1 MKKVLIILII
11 LFSASV
17 LFADI
22 SEKEF
27 LKAYKEISLEKDA
40 HKKLDGAVKTIK
52 SGYDYQKFLMLKSAA
67 EASFELGN
75 YKDARR
81 YATELLTLADHFK
94 NDWNYGNAI
103 HHGNLIIGRVA
114 LQENDIKSAKEYL
127 LKAGNTKGSPQ
138 LNTFGP
144 NMSLASELLDKGEKE
159 TVIEY
164 FELCKKFWE
173 MNDGRLDSWI
183 ASIKGG
189 GKPYFGA
196 NLNY

>member
-1 MKKVLIILII
+1 MKKVFVFVIIL
-11 LFSASV
+11 LSTSV
-17 LFADI
+17 IFADI
-22 SEKEF
+22 SEKDF

-40 HKKLDGAVKTIK
+40 HKKLDGSVNIIK
-52 SGYDYQKFLMLKSAA
+52 DGNEYQKFLMLKPAA
-67 EASFELGN
+67 DASLELGN
-75 YKDARR
+75 NDNAKK
-81 YATELLTLADHFK
+81 YAVELLSLADHFQ

-103 HHGNLIIGRVA
+103 HYGNIILGKIA
-114 LQENDIKSAKEYL
+114 LRESDVDAAKTFL
-127 LKAGNTKGSPQ
+127 LKAGKTKGSPQ
-138 LNTFGP
+138 LDTFGP
-144 NMSLASELLDKGEKE
+144 NMSLADELLKKGEKE

-183 ASIKGG
+183 AAIKGG